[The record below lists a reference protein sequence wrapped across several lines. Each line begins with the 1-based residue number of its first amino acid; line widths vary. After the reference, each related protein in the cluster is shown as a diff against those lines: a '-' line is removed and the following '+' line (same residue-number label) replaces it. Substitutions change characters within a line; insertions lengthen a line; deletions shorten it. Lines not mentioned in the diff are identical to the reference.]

1 MNEET
6 KPQVKLEKKGVKKED
21 MIGLVFGISLAWAIG
36 LGGIIPYILGTL
48 FGVWL
53 TRKMLSSE
61 KSYVKIIFWVLLV
74 VVFLAGV
81 VVRGIRS
88 ESGYSSYQNTTGDV
102 SLLETDKSPETSQV
116 SGDMYRNTK
125 YHFRI
130 KFPAGWEIKQGDG
143 LHIVQKATSG
153 NSTISVIVQE
163 FDLGGESFSSIK
175 DAGSAKEFIDT
186 AIAGAKEKFSDVKVI
201 NYGET
206 KIDNEP
212 AYWVEYSSRSQ
223 VLDLNL
229 KMTQLIYFIAKGNIM
244 YSISAGT
251 ASDEYTQVRPKFYQS
266 ASTFVLEN

>member
-1 MNEET
+1 MEQET
-6 KPQVKLEKKGVKKED
+6 KSEVKPEKKGVKKED
-21 MIGLVFGISLAWAIG
+21 MIGLVFGISLAWAVG

-61 KSYVKIIFWVLLV
+61 KSYVKVIFWILLV

-88 ESGYSSYQNTTGDV
+88 ESGYSSYQNTAEDV

-130 KFPAGWEIKQGDG
+130 KFPVGWEIKQGDG

-186 AIAGAKEKFSDVKVI
+186 VVEGAKEKFSDVKII

-212 AYWVEYSSRSQ
+212 AYWVEYSAKSQ
-223 VLDLNL
+223 VLDFNL
-229 KMTQLIYFIAKGNIM
+229 EMTQLIYFIAKGNVM
-244 YSISAGT
+244 YSINAGT
-251 ASDEYTQVRPKFYQS
+251 ASNEYAQIKPKFYQT